1 MNSEYMTDIPKRAI
15 ALGMFDSV
23 HIGHRRI
30 LNSVTEIKGCIPSVF
45 TFSANSVMRKH
56 GQDYKFVYTD
66 EQKLSIMKKLGISE
80 VFSEDFSEVCLL
92 SGEEFVSGI
101 LKKRLNAEYI
111 VCGEDYRFGHNAS
124 CGISE
129 LKMLGEKYSIKV
141 CVTDAV
147 YSGGEKV
154 SSTLIKKMLTDGR
167 VKEASQLL
175 GGNYYISQTVT
186 EGNRIG
192 RTIDFPTINQNFCEN
207 QLIPAFGVYC
217 SKTTVCGREYASVTN
232 IGVKPTVER
241 DIKPLAETHI
251 LDFSGDLY
259 GETAEVSLINFI
271 RGERKFAGIDE
282 LKKQISDDIKEA
294 EKPSYQTSEICRYKM
309 R

>member
-1 MNSEYMTDIPKRAI
+1 
-15 ALGMFDSV
+15 
-23 HIGHRRI
+23 
-30 LNSVTEIKGCIPSVF
+30 
-45 TFSANSVMRKH
+45 
-56 GQDYKFVYTD
+56 
-66 EQKLSIMKKLGISE
+66 
-80 VFSEDFSEVCLL
+80 
-92 SGEEFVSGI
+92 VSGI

-217 SKTTVCGREYASVTN
+217 SKTKVCGREYASVTN

-251 LDFSGDLY
+251 LDFSGDIY
-259 GETAEVSLINFI
+259 GKKISVEFIDFVRKEKKFSSL
-271 RGERKFAGIDE
+271 EE
-282 LKKQISDDIKEA
+282 LKTAIKNDTEKCRASLHNNIKE
-294 EKPSYQTSEICRYKM
+294 
-309 R
+309 